1 MNESYIHTMKKLLYL
16 ALILLAGGCRDK
28 EPLPEAYGNF
38 EALEILV
45 PAQTSG
51 VLVEWNLEEG
61 QKLKKGRVIG
71 LVDTLPL
78 HLKKRQLLSQ
88 VKAVLTRLEGV
99 DAEVKVLEKQLEMM
113 EKDLERTENLLA
125 DGAATQK
132 QYDDLLGNME
142 VLRLKKE
149 AVKAQKTTI
158 LAEREVLNMQ
168 ILQLDDQIARSVLT
182 CPAAGTVLQKYTEV
196 NEMVVPGKALFK
208 LACLDTLYLRAY
220 LGATRLDDVRIGQ
233 EVTVRFDR
241 DENSDHTLPG
251 IITWISSSAEFTPNI
266 IQTKEERVTLVY
278 AVKVAVK
285 NNGML
290 KVGMPGEMVML
301 KE

>member
-1 MNESYIHTMKKLLYL
+1 MNDKYIHTMKKLLYL
-16 ALILLAGGCRDK
+16 ALILLPWGCREK
-28 EPLPEAYGNF
+28 EPLPVAYGNF
-38 EALEILV
+38 EALEIQV

-61 QKLKKGRVIG
+61 QELKKGRVIG

-78 HLKKRQLLSQ
+78 YLKKRQLLSQ
-88 VKAVLTRLEGV
+88 VKVVLTRLENV
-99 DAEVKVLEKQLEMM
+99 NAEVKVLDKQLEML
-113 EKDLERTENLLA
+113 EKDRERTENLLA
-125 DGAATQK
+125 DGAATPK

-149 AVKAQKTTI
+149 AVKAQKSTI
-158 LAEREVLNMQ
+158 LAEREVLSMQ

-182 CPAAGTVLQKYTEV
+182 SPATGTVLQKYTEV
-196 NEMVVPGKALFK
+196 NEMVAPGKALFK
-208 LACLDTLYLRAY
+208 LACLDTLYLRAF
-220 LGATRLDDVRIGQ
+220 LGATQLDDVRIGQ
-233 EVTVRFDR
+233 EVAVRFDR

-251 IITWISSSAEFTPNI
+251 IITWISSSAEFTPKI

-290 KVGMPGEMVML
+290 KVGMPGELVL
-301 KE
+301 LTE